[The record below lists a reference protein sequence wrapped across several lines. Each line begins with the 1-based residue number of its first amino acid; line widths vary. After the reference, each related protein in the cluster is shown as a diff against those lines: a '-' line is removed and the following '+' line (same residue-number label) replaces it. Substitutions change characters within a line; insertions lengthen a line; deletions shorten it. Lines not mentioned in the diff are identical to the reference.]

1 MALTGYSVNT
11 SKWSQQIV
19 NAIFL
24 PSEAMAKG
32 AYAQDLLKYSQWKD
46 VGVQLDGL
54 LSKRVDYLPEAASSV
69 AN

>member
-11 SKWSQQIV
+11 SKWSQQI
-19 NAIFL
+19 AIFL